1 MAGQYVGIDFHRRRS
16 VIVRVSATGER
27 LATKRVA
34 NDPLA
39 IAAVVAEAGPDPEVV
54 IEATYGCYWAVDVLQ
69 GAKVHLARLASRPAP
84 PDRMTS
90 NASYRVCGIA
100 RPSPVH
106 MGCSG
111 L

>member
-1 MAGQYVGIDFHRRRS
+1 LSVVRINNTPEALAGG
-16 VIVRVSATGER
+16 G
-27 LATKRVA
+27 
-34 NDPLA
+34 
-39 IAAVVAEAGPDPEVV
+39 EAGPCPEVV